1 MGGKYKLLKEI
12 LLLLPENIH
21 TFVDLF
27 GGGFNVGVNVN
38 AENIV
43 YNDVDINV
51 VKLLEYLSNSDY
63 EVILKNTFE
72 IIEQFNLSRTD
83 LNGFEFYGCSSKT
96 GRRIGIY
103 TDIYYRKLREY
114 YNSNKLPEILYML
127 SLFSFNYQ
135 IRFNYNGE
143 FNMPCGKQDFNKA
156 MQKRLKEY
164 KTGIENK
171 SIEFLNFSFDKV
183 DFSSLGESDF
193 VYCDPPYLNSIATY
207 NEQNGWTKNHE
218 KKLLSIL
225 DVLNEKG
232 IKFALSNNLK
242 YNNPFLDEWKNKYNI
257 HYFNRD
263 YSNCSYHKIDR
274 SKDIEVLITN
284 Y

>member
-1 MGGKYKLLKEI
+1 M
-12 LLLLPENIH
+12 
-21 TFVDLF
+21 
-27 GGGFNVGVNVN
+27 
-38 AENIV
+38 
-43 YNDVDINV
+43 
-51 VKLLEYLSNSDY
+51 
-63 EVILKNTFE
+63 
-72 IIEQFNLSRTD
+72 
-83 LNGFEFYGCSSKT
+83 C
-96 GRRIGIY
+96 
-103 TDIYYRKLREY
+103 
-114 YNSNKLPEILYML
+114 
-127 SLFSFNYQ
+127 
-135 IRFNYNGE
+135 
-143 FNMPCGKQDFNKA
+143 
-156 MQKRLKEY
+156 
-164 KTGIENK
+164 
-171 SIEFLNFSFDKV
+171 FL
-183 DFSSLGESDF
+183 
-193 VYCDPPYLNSIATY
+193 